1 MRRLRR
7 RRGAPFPRPVAGPA
21 AAHARRAVTRP
32 APVAVIRAGIGAL
45 VVLCG
50 LGELVTGS
58 APLRR
63 LIYSFATSPIV
74 IIVVGEFVKGS
85 APLRP
90 ISIFIIVVVVV
101 VATTIFGTFATVS
114 IATVAACTASA
125 ITVATNSTVA
135 AAAAAAAAAA
145 EIAL

>member
-58 APLRR
+58 VPLRR

-74 IIVVGEFVKGS
+74 IIVVVEFVKGS

-90 ISIFIIVVVVV
+90 ISIFIIVVVV

>member
-101 VATTIFGTFATVS
+101 ATTIFGTFATVS

-135 AAAAAAAAAA
+135 AAAAAAA

>member
-101 VATTIFGTFATVS
+101 ATTIFGTFATVS

>member
-1 MRRLRR
+1 VRRLRR

-101 VATTIFGTFATVS
+101 ATTIFGTFATVS